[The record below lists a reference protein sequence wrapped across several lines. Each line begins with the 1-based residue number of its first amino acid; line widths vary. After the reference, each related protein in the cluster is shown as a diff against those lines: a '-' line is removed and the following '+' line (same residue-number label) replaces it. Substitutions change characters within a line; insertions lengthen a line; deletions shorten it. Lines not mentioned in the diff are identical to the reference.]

1 MSIAVIA
8 EKMAR
13 VLIIDDERGP
23 RESLRFLLKP
33 NYDVCCADCVDVGV
47 AELKKQPFD
56 LVIMDIRMPGKN
68 GIVGLSELRKID
80 QQVSIVLLT
89 GYGAL
94 ETAQQ
99 ALRLGATDYMNKPF
113 DTNEMQQLV
122 GKYVG
127 CTQTERK
134 RTRMLMELRDLN
146 QRLWNDLASKE
157 HLASMGQSSAEFAHD
172 LRNPLTI
179 VTGYVN
185 LLSKQLERKRDVIAG
200 EYDTTAEYLNIIEK
214 NVERC
219 SELAQMW
226 NKMGK
231 SGLMDFAPVRISQV
245 MQDLVVGVEPLACT
259 ESVDVE
265 YDAERVTGVINGS
278 RPQLLRALHN
288 VVTNAIQAVQP
299 GKGKV
304 RIECRDDA
312 GDVTVRVSD
321 NGCGMSPEVL
331 SRIFEPYFTTKADDE
346 GTGLGMGI
354 TKKIVEE
361 HGGLIRVTSEPGR
374 GTVVDIRLPKCE
386 MAAAAAAS

>member
-1 MSIAVIA
+1 MSTAVIT
-8 EKMAR
+8 EKMTR

-23 RESLRFLLKP
+23 RESLRFLLKN
-33 NYDVCCADCVDVGV
+33 NYDVCCTDCVDAGV

-68 GIVGLSELRKID
+68 GIVGLGELRKID
-80 QQVSIVLLT
+80 EQVSIVLLT

-122 GKYVG
+122 ARYVSR
-127 CTQTERK
+127 TQTERK
-134 RTRMLMELRDLN
+134 RAKMLVELRSLN

-157 HLASMGQSSAEFAHD
+157 RLASMGQSSAEFAHD

-179 VTGYVN
+179 VTGYVD
-185 LLSKQLERKRDVIAG
+185 LLSKQIELKRDVIAG
-200 EYDTTAEYLNIIEK
+200 EYDTTAEYLDIIEK

-226 NKMGK
+226 SKMGK
-231 SGLMDFAPVRISQV
+231 SGLMEFAPVRMAQV

-259 ESVDVE
+259 ESVAVE
-265 YDAERVTGVINGS
+265 YDAERVAGVINGS
-278 RPQLLRALHN
+278 RAQLLRAFHN
-288 VVTNAIQAVQP
+288 VVTNAIQSVRP

-312 GDVTVRVSD
+312 GDVVVRVSD
-321 NGCGMSPEVL
+321 NGCGMAPEVL
-331 SRIFEPYFTTKADDE
+331 SRIFEPYFTTKADNE

-354 TKKIVEE
+354 TKKIIEE
-361 HGGLIRVTSEPGR
+361 HGGLIRVTSEPGQ

-386 MAAAAAAS
+386 VASATAAS